1 MFAIQYGAMC
11 KETLRSDCS
20 TTPKNKCI
28 YTSTGAYTHLGSI
41 ENSRKV
47 INLQRLQPIRA
58 QTLLGT
64 GIFNVSTCFN
74 DRQSYASQTGRVRDG
89 KSWVSD
95 QARARHRLARAI
107 RRC

>member
-1 MFAIQYGAMC
+1 MC

-20 TTPKNKCI
+20 TTPKNTCI

-64 GIFNVSTCFN
+64 GIFNVSGHVSTIGSRFN
-74 DRQSYASQTGRVRDG
+74 DVKRV
-89 KSWVSD
+89 
-95 QARARHRLARAI
+95 A
-107 RRC
+107 